1 MPKYPVL
8 DVAVREWTVRMH
20 VNVLCWQFTE
30 TTGARLVAR
39 MRRVLRTRRAPDE
52 DPQQSCC
59 GSETFPQIA
68 EAQSDASK
76 EGMGRAGLKIGF
88 SHVPAARRSWH
99 QSSLGR
105 RHEPLGADADVH
117 DTLQG
122 SRKCLISSLRQ
133 RGDACTSLEIVRV
146 ELRACDAAEMPPCCG

>member
-76 EGMGRAGLKIGF
+76 EGMAERDFLWNEA
-88 SHVPAARRSWH
+88 SV
-99 QSSLGR
+99 
-105 RHEPLGADADVH
+105 
-117 DTLQG
+117 
-122 SRKCLISSLRQ
+122 Q
-133 RGDACTSLEIVRV
+133 RTEAWT
-146 ELRACDAAEMPPCCG
+146 AAEKWQRIHCNLCKKGR